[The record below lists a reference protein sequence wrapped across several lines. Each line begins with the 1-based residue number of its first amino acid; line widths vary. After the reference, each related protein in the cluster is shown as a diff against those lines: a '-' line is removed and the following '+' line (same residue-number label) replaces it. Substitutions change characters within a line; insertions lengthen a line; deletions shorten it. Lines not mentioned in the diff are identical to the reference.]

1 MVVYI
6 ALLFLLCILYA
17 LNQKR
22 NNKKYLM
29 FMFITL
35 FLIYALR
42 NIQVGRDISGY
53 QEVYMLSKQKNLTDF
68 NYVYF
73 EPGYTLFM
81 GLCSH
86 VGISFQWFLVLTSFI
101 ILFPVYLF
109 IKNYS
114 EDYIFSVV
122 VYVCYIFFEFNLSAL
137 RQAIATSIVLCGL
150 HILFSR
156 KKFPVLQYLFFV
168 LLATTFHQ
176 SAALSLIFVPLFFFK
191 NYKFG
196 LICILLF
203 GCIMI
208 AFRSSILSILSDWTS
223 HSVDTKSSL
232 YFGGDIIFLMGMA
245 ILFVYA
251 LLTNKIKSSNRSLIW
266 QVKNVNDKQI
276 KGLAINAILTEIFL
290 LGIVVYFV
298 FGFSSMLR
306 ATQYASI
313 VILVL
318 LPNSLAIFQ
327 KTDRL
332 LIKIILLVFF
342 VAFFIIN
349 TLVANNLDI
358 VPYKFFWN

>member
-1 MVVYI
+1 
-6 ALLFLLCILYA
+6 
-17 LNQKR
+17 
-22 NNKKYLM
+22 
-29 FMFITL
+29 
-35 FLIYALR
+35 
-42 NIQVGRDISGY
+42 
-53 QEVYMLSKQKNLTDF
+53 
-68 NYVYF
+68 
-73 EPGYTLFM
+73 
-81 GLCSH
+81 
-86 VGISFQWFLVLTSFI
+86 
-101 ILFPVYLF
+101 
-109 IKNYS
+109 
-114 EDYIFSVV
+114 
-122 VYVCYIFFEFNLSAL
+122 
-137 RQAIATSIVLCGL
+137 
-150 HILFSR
+150 
-156 KKFPVLQYLFFV
+156 
-168 LLATTFHQ
+168 
-176 SAALSLIFVPLFFFK
+176 
-191 NYKFG
+191 
-196 LICILLF
+196 
-203 GCIMI
+203 MI

-232 YFGGDIIFLMGMA
+232 YFGGNIIFLMGMA

-327 KTDRL
+327 KADRI